1 MEFFKLTALFVLNGF
16 FCHAL
21 AVEMPKSKQQNI
33 PKELSVFVG
42 HDDLW
47 AYVYHDLDGD
57 GDTDALLITKSEKI
71 KSPTTKNNLVLSIL
85 EKNKNGRLIKTAENN
100 KIFSYLDTP
109 KHLFSSEDFF
119 KFQKNQFSIYQEMH
133 AGTSHNSTYTFRK
146 FKNGQWYLT
155 EMENTQTVNNPNTGM
170 VDVVTDLKK
179 YPKNLKKI
187 HFDQFNPDSLV
198 SELHSKWKSKQKL

>member
-1 MEFFKLTALFVLNGF
+1 MKFFKLPALFALNGF

-57 GDTDALLITKSEKI
+57 GDTDALLITKPEKI

-119 KFQKNQFSIYQEMH
+119 KFQKNQFSIYQEIH

-155 EMENTQTVNNPNTGM
+155 EIEKVRTVDNPNTGM

-179 YPKNLKKI
+179 YPKSLKKI
-187 HFDQFNPDSLV
+187 RFNQFDPDLFF
-198 SELHSKWKSKQKL
+198 

>member
-1 MEFFKLTALFVLNGF
+1 MKFLKLTALFALNGS

-21 AVEMPKSKQQNI
+21 AAEIPASKQQNI
-33 PKELSVFVG
+33 PKELSRFVG
-42 HDDLW
+42 HDELW
-47 AYVYHDLDGD
+47 DYVQHDLDGD
-57 GDTDALLITKSEKI
+57 GDEDVLLMTKPEKI

-85 EKNKNGRLIKTAENN
+85 EKRKNGRLIKVAENN
-100 KIFSYLDTP
+100 KIFSYLETP

-119 KFQKNQFSIYQEMH
+119 KFQKNRFSIYQEKH

-155 EMENTQTVNNPNTGM
+155 EIENARTVDNPNTGI
-170 VDVVTDLKK
+170 VDVITDLKK

-187 HFDQFNPDSLV
+187 YFDQFNPDSLV
-198 SELHSKWKSKQKL
+198 SE

>member
-1 MEFFKLTALFVLNGF
+1 MGF

-57 GDTDALLITKSEKI
+57 GDTDALLITKPEKI

-85 EKNKNGRLIKTAENN
+85 EKNKNGRLIKTAEND

-146 FKNGQWYLT
+146 FEDGQWYLT

-187 HFDQFNPDSLV
+187 YFDQFNPDSLV
-198 SELHSKWKSKQKL
+198 SE

>member
-1 MEFFKLTALFVLNGF
+1 MKFFKLTALFALNGF

-57 GDTDALLITKSEKI
+57 GDTDALLITKPEKI

-198 SELHSKWKSKQKL
+198 SELHSK

>member
-1 MEFFKLTALFVLNGF
+1 MKFFKLTALFALNGF

-21 AVEMPKSKQQNI
+21 AVEIPTSKQQNI

-85 EKNKNGRLIKTAENN
+85 EKNKNGRLIKTAEND

-119 KFQKNQFSIYQEMH
+119 KFQKNQFNIYQEMH

-146 FKNGQWYLT
+146 FEDGQWYLT

-187 HFDQFNPDSLV
+187 YFDQFNPDSLV
-198 SELHSKWKSKQKL
+198 SE

>member
-1 MEFFKLTALFVLNGF
+1 MKFLKLTAFFALNVF

-21 AVEMPKSKQQNI
+21 ATEISTPEQQNI

-57 GDTDALLITKSEKI
+57 GDTDALLITKPEKI

-198 SELHSKWKSKQKL
+198 SELHSK

>member
-1 MEFFKLTALFVLNGF
+1 MKFFKLTALFALNGF

-57 GDTDALLITKSEKI
+57 GDTDALLITKPEKI

-119 KFQKNQFSIYQEMH
+119 KFQKNQFSIYQEIH

-155 EMENTQTVNNPNTGM
+155 EIEKVRTVDNPNTGM

-179 YPKNLKKI
+179 YPKSLKKI
-187 HFDQFNPDSLV
+187 YFDQFNPDSLV
-198 SELHSKWKSKQKL
+198 SELHSK

>member
-1 MEFFKLTALFVLNGF
+1 MKFFKLTALFALNGF

-57 GDTDALLITKSEKI
+57 GDTDALLITKPEKI

-119 KFQKNQFSIYQEMH
+119 KFQKNQFSIYQEIH

-155 EMENTQTVNNPNTGM
+155 EIEKVRTVDNPNTGM

-179 YPKNLKKI
+179 YPISLKKI
-187 HFDQFNPDSLV
+187 RFNQFDPDLFF
-198 SELHSKWKSKQKL
+198 

>member
-1 MEFFKLTALFVLNGF
+1 MKFFKLTALFALNGF

-57 GDTDALLITKSEKI
+57 GDTDALLITKPEKI

-119 KFQKNQFSIYQEMH
+119 KFQKNQFSIYQEIH

-155 EMENTQTVNNPNTGM
+155 EIEKVRTVDNPNTGM

-179 YPKNLKKI
+179 YPKSRKKI
-187 HFDQFNPDSLV
+187 RFNQFDPDLFF
-198 SELHSKWKSKQKL
+198 

>member
-1 MEFFKLTALFVLNGF
+1 MKFFKLTALFALNGF

-57 GDTDALLITKSEKI
+57 GDTDALLITKPEKI

-85 EKNKNGRLIKTAENN
+85 EKNKNGRLIKTAEND

-146 FKNGQWYLT
+146 FEDGQWYLT

-187 HFDQFNPDSLV
+187 YFDQFNPDSLV
-198 SELHSKWKSKQKL
+198 SE